1 MRRKTGKERKEEE
14 EVGEGKRI
22 GENRRSPLDVID
34 QERMAQMPSEDR
46 LMEQK

>member
-14 EVGEGKRI
+14 VGEGKGI

-34 QERMAQMPSEDR
+34 QERMAQMHSEDR